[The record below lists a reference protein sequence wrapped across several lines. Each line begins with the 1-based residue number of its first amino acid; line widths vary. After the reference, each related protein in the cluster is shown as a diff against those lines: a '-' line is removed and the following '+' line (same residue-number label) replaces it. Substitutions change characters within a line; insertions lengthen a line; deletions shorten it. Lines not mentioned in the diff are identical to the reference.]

1 MRKLLIA
8 TGILLA
14 CVLLG
19 ACGSDEEDLADVSV
33 GNAATVTL
41 KSYPDHEFR
50 GVVESIGV
58 STDFELPE
66 SEVPQ
71 PRQQRMRGT
80 PVVAVRIRL
89 DETDATLLPGLS
101 AAVSIRRGDG

>member
-1 MRKLLIA
+1 MGGGRKKGLRDQGTEGLWGSE
-8 TGILLA
+8 TTRLA
-14 CVLLG
+14 
-19 ACGSDEEDLADVSV
+19 VSRR
-33 GNAATVTL
+33 NAATVTL